1 MEQIKKLSRWPKSN
15 MVNRKESLVF
25 CGKVW
30 WCCFKA
36 AVAEGQ
42 NCGEKKI
49 LYDLTRLWQST
60 TKLLVLRRRTVQVSM
75 VAVVQVLPRQ
85 TLGGQVKSHRRNSP
99 QLSLIKVLI
108 NQAEQNFSLVFGI
121 IFLAD
126 FNSAEEGHCQNKR
139 RSGSGK

>member
-1 MEQIKKLSRWPKSN
+1 M
-15 MVNRKESLVF
+15 
-25 CGKVW
+25 
-30 WCCFKA
+30 
-36 AVAEGQ
+36 
-42 NCGEKKI
+42 
-49 LYDLTRLWQST
+49 
-60 TKLLVLRRRTVQVSM
+60 SM